1 MPILNVQISQTGLSG
16 VYPRIVYINTNDT
29 QSEVLETGY
38 LNQAVA
44 NGFSFTNFDIAC
56 VSTAPSES
64 SLAVSTGWYNISNVG
79 TNWSLVP
86 TVNPGTVVLPTK
98 IGHIATYS
106 DVNGTL
112 TEDAAAA
119 INGGNIQAGLS
130 GTAGKFRSYPSAAA
144 KGYLEI
150 TGVANTGNT
159 ATTISNAAMGQ
170 QSTISIPD
178 PGAST
183 ASFIISSRAGS
194 ATQII
199 STGALATTAGNMQ
212 AGSGGTAGKFISYP
226 ETALTGSFHFAAVA
240 NTGNTITT
248 LSNAAMNQASVISI
262 PDPGAAT
269 ANLLIAATNTPFV
282 SGNFPKASGTTG
294 LMVDS
299 GAGIRS
305 GVTGTY
311 AGGGTSNAFTV
322 TGMTSAWI
330 VTAVNLTSTNSVSIT
345 KVVPSAN
352 TLTITWSADP
362 GAGTTVNWIATTAS
376 A

>member
-38 LNQAVA
+38 LNQVVA
-44 NGFSFTNFDIAC
+44 NGFSFTNFNIAC

-130 GTAGKFRSYPSAAA
+130 GTAGTFRSYPSAAA
-144 KGYLEI
+144 RGYLEI

-330 VTAVNLTSTNSVSIT
+330 VTAVNLTSTNSVAIT

-362 GAGTTVNWIATTAS
+362 GAATTVNWIATTA
-376 A
+376 AA

>member
-1 MPILNVQISQTGLSG
+1 MPILNVQISQAGLAG
-16 VYPRIVYINTNDT
+16 VYPRVVYINTNDT

-44 NGFSFTNFDIAC
+44 NGFSFTNFDMAC

-64 SLAVSTGWYNISNVG
+64 SVAVSTGWYNISNVG

-112 TEDAAAA
+112 TEDATLA

-130 GTAGKFRSYPSAAA
+130 GTAGTFRSYPSAAS
-144 KGYLEI
+144 KGYLQI

-170 QSTISIPD
+170 QST
-178 PGAST
+178 
-183 ASFIISSRAGS
+183 
-194 ATQII
+194 
-199 STGALATTAGNMQ
+199 
-212 AGSGGTAGKFISYP
+212 
-226 ETALTGSFHFAAVA
+226 
-240 NTGNTITT
+240 
-248 LSNAAMNQASVISI
+248 ISI

-299 GAGIRS
+299 GAAIRS
-305 GVTGTY
+305 GVTSSY

-330 VTAVNLTSTNSVSIT
+330 VTAVNLTSTNSVAIT

-362 GAGTTVNWIATTAS
+362 GAATTVNWIATTA
-376 A
+376 AA